1 MRLALLVLAAIFASI
16 SSAAPALPEK
26 KDPAQ
31 KKSPAEGAPF
41 VTNAWSKDGVILIT
55 RQATNL
61 VNEVR
66 TRQVVVDGIVTNV
79 NVKVNVPVME
89 VTTIQLDPKTLE
101 VKSADG
107 KLVESADIPKLLK
120 QKTKA
125 IVSLSG
131 KPVGDDLLTQNKN
144 NVIIVVKPT
153 K

>member
-1 MRLALLVLAAIFASI
+1 M
-16 SSAAPALPEK
+16 
-26 KDPAQ
+26 
-31 KKSPAEGAPF
+31 
-41 VTNAWSKDGVILIT
+41 IT

-144 NVIIVVKPT
+144 KVIIVVKPT

>member
-1 MRLALLVLAAIFASI
+1 M
-16 SSAAPALPEK
+16 
-26 KDPAQ
+26 
-31 KKSPAEGAPF
+31 
-41 VTNAWSKDGVILIT
+41 IT